1 MDLTA
6 VADASARVSEICQRA
21 ASPWSFASVLTQVS
35 QGTSPDVVPPQA
47 DTATTAPVPAPGGNS
62 GGNSGDNG
70 GDGLTSYLFGQRL
83 GTASAGGAVE
93 EMFAPASGL
102 GAATGRSAAPPG
114 WADALPDTG
123 RPWAGAIDAAATKAG
138 VDPRLLAAIT
148 QAESGFNPAAR
159 SGAGAVG
166 LTQLMPG
173 TAAGLGVDPTDPV
186 ANLDGGARYLA
197 GQLDSFGRADLAV
210 AAYNAGPGAVRQ
222 AGGVPEYPET
232 QAYVRRVLGFYQQ
245 LGGTL

>member
-1 MDLTA
+1 MDLSA

-21 ASPWSFASVLTQVS
+21 ASPWSFASVLNQVS
-35 QGTSPDVVPPQA
+35 QGAPPDGVPPQA
-47 DTATTAPVPAPGGNS
+47 DTATAAPAGSRDGSS
-62 GGNSGDNG
+62 GGN
-70 GDGLTSYLFGQRL
+70 GLTSYLFGQRL
-83 GTASAGGAVE
+83 GSVPAGSAADGMYGVGSGIAFVTGSGIGRGA
-93 EMFAPASGL
+93 APA
-102 GAATGRSAAPPG
+102 G
-114 WADALPDTG
+114 WADALPAAG

-148 QAESGFNPAAR
+148 QAESGFNPGAL

-173 TAAGLGVDPTDPV
+173 TASGLGVDPTDPV

-197 GQLDSFGRADLAV
+197 GQLDSFGRVDLAV

-222 AGGVPEYPET
+222 AGGVPDYPET
-232 QAYVRRVLGFYQQ
+232 QAYVRRVLGYYQQ

>member
-1 MDLTA
+1 MDLSA

-21 ASPWSFASVLTQVS
+21 ASPWSFASVLNQVS
-35 QGTSPDVVPPQA
+35 QGAPPDVVQPQA
-47 DTATTAPVPAPGGNS
+47 GTAMTAPGGNS
-62 GGNSGDNG
+62 GS
-70 GDGLTSYLFGQRL
+70 DGLTSYLFGQRM
-83 GTASAGGAVE
+83 GSASAGSADA
-93 EMFAPASGL
+93 MFGLASGL
-102 GAATGRSAAPPG
+102 GSATGRGAAPAG
-114 WADALPDTG
+114 WADALPTAG
-123 RPWAGAIDAAATKAG
+123 RPWAGSINAAATKAG

-148 QAESGFNPAAR
+148 QAESGFNPAAL

-173 TAAGLGVDPTDPV
+173 TASGLGVDPTDPV

-197 GQLDSFGRADLAV
+197 GQLDSFGRVDLAV

-222 AGGVPEYPET
+222 AGGVPDYPET
-232 QAYVRRVLGFYQQ
+232 QAYVRRVLGYYQQ

>member
-1 MDLTA
+1 MDLSA

-21 ASPWSFASVLTQVS
+21 ASPWSFASVLNQVS
-35 QGTSPDVVPPQA
+35 QGAPPDVVQPQA
-47 DTATTAPVPAPGGNS
+47 DTAPTVPGGSS
-62 GGNSGDNG
+62 GN
-70 GDGLTSYLFGQRL
+70 DGLTSYLFGQRL
-83 GTASAGGAVE
+83 GSASAGSAGDAMVGL
-93 EMFAPASGL
+93 ASGL
-102 GAATGRSAAPPG
+102 GSATGRAGAPAG
-114 WADALPDTG
+114 WADALPPAG

-148 QAESGFNPAAR
+148 QAESGFNPAAL

-173 TAAGLGVDPTDPV
+173 TASGLGVDPTDPV

-197 GQLDSFGRADLAV
+197 GQLDSFGRVDLAV

-222 AGGVPEYPET
+222 AGGVPDYPET
-232 QAYVRRVLGFYQQ
+232 QAYVLRVLGYYQQ

>member
-1 MDLTA
+1 MDLSA

-21 ASPWSFASVLTQVS
+21 ASPWSFASVLNQVS
-35 QGTSPDVVPPQA
+35 QGAPPDLVQPQA
-47 DTATTAPVPAPGGNS
+47 DTATTAP
-62 GGNSGDNG
+62 G

-83 GTASAGGAVE
+83 GNASAGSAAGA
-93 EMFAPASGL
+93 MFGVASGL
-102 GAATGRSAAPPG
+102 GSGTGRGAAPAS
-114 WADALPDTG
+114 WADALPAGG
-123 RPWAGAIDAAATKAG
+123 RPWAGAIDAAAGKAG

-148 QAESGFNPAAR
+148 QAESGFNPGAL

-173 TAAGLGVDPTDPV
+173 TASGLGVDPTDPV
-186 ANLDGGARYLA
+186 ANLAGGARYLA
-197 GQLDSFGRADLAV
+197 GQLDSFGRVDLAV

-222 AGGVPEYPET
+222 AGGVPDYPET
-232 QAYVRRVLGFYQQ
+232 QAYVRRVLGYYQQ

>member
-21 ASPWSFASVLTQVS
+21 ASPWSFASVLNQVS
-35 QGTSPDVVPPQA
+35 QGGSPDVVPPQA
-47 DTATTAPVPAPGGNS
+47 DAATTAPGGNRGGNS
-62 GGNSGDNG
+62 VGNSG

-83 GTASAGGAVE
+83 GTASAGGAADG
-93 EMFAPASGL
+93 MFAPASGL

-114 WADALPDTG
+114 WADALPQAG
-123 RPWAGAIDAAATKAG
+123 RPWAGAIDAAATNAG

-197 GQLDSFGRADLAV
+197 GQLDSFGRVDLAV

-232 QAYVRRVLGFYQQ
+232 QAYVRRVLGYYQQ

>member
-1 MDLTA
+1 MDLSA

-21 ASPWSFASVLTQVS
+21 ASPWSFASVLSQVS
-35 QGTSPDVVPPQA
+35 QGASPDVVHPQV
-47 DTATTAPVPAPGGNS
+47 DTATTAP
-62 GGNSGDNG
+62 G

-83 GTASAGGAVE
+83 GSASAGSATGA
-93 EMFAPASGL
+93 MFGPASGL
-102 GAATGRSAAPPG
+102 GSGTGRGAAPAG
-114 WADALPDTG
+114 WADALPAAG
-123 RPWAGAIDAAATKAG
+123 RPWAGAIEAAATKAG

-148 QAESGFNPAAR
+148 QAESGFNPGAL

-197 GQLDSFGRADLAV
+197 GQLDSFGRVDLAV

-222 AGGVPEYPET
+222 ARGVPDYPET
-232 QAYVRRVLGFYQQ
+232 QAYVRRVLGCYQQ

>member
-1 MDLTA
+1 MDLSA

-21 ASPWSFASVLTQVS
+21 ASPWSFASVLSQVS
-35 QGTSPDVVPPQA
+35 QGASPDVVQPQA
-47 DTATTAPVPAPGGNS
+47 DTATTAP
-62 GGNSGDNG
+62 G

-83 GTASAGGAVE
+83 GSASAGSAAGA
-93 EMFAPASGL
+93 MFGPASGL
-102 GAATGRSAAPPG
+102 GSGTGRGAAPAG
-114 WADALPDTG
+114 WADALPAAG
-123 RPWAGAIDAAATKAG
+123 RPWAGAIEAAATKAG

-148 QAESGFNPAAR
+148 QAESGFNPGAL

-166 LTQLMPG
+166 LTQLMPA

-186 ANLDGGARYLA
+186 ANLNGGARYLA
-197 GQLDSFGRADLAV
+197 GQLDSFGRVDLAV

-222 AGGVPEYPET
+222 ARGVPDYPET
-232 QAYVRRVLGFYQQ
+232 QAYVRRVLDYYQQ

>member
-1 MDLTA
+1 MDLSA

-21 ASPWSFASVLTQVS
+21 ASPWSFASVLDQVS
-35 QGTSPDVVPPQA
+35 QGAPPDVVQPQA
-47 DTATTAPVPAPGGNS
+47 HTAMTAPGGNS
-62 GGNSGDNG
+62 GGNSGS
-70 GDGLTSYLFGQRL
+70 DGLTSYLFGQRL
-83 GTASAGGAVE
+83 GSASAGSAAGA
-93 EMFAPASGL
+93 MFGPASGL
-102 GAATGRSAAPPG
+102 GSGTGRGAARAG
-114 WADALPDTG
+114 WADALPAAG

-148 QAESGFNPAAR
+148 QAESGFNPGAL

-173 TAAGLGVDPTDPV
+173 TASGLGVDPTDPV

-197 GQLDSFGRADLAV
+197 GQLDGFGRVDLAV

-222 AGGVPEYPET
+222 AGGMPDYPET
-232 QAYVRRVLGFYQQ
+232 QAYVRRVLGYYQQ

>member
-1 MDLTA
+1 MDLSA

-21 ASPWSFASVLTQVS
+21 ASPWSFASVLSQVS
-35 QGTSPDVVPPQA
+35 QGAPPDVVQPQA
-47 DTATTAPVPAPGGNS
+47 DTATTGPGS
-62 GGNSGDNG
+62 
-70 GDGLTSYLFGQRL
+70 DGLTSYLFGQRL
-83 GTASAGGAVE
+83 GGAWAGSAAGA
-93 EMFAPASGL
+93 MFVVASGL
-102 GAATGRSAAPPG
+102 GSGTGRGAAPAS
-114 WADALPDTG
+114 WADALPAGG
-123 RPWAGAIDAAATKAG
+123 RPWAGAIDAAAGKAG

-148 QAESGFNPAAR
+148 QAESGFNPGAL

-173 TAAGLGVDPTDPV
+173 TASGLGVDPTDPV
-186 ANLDGGARYLA
+186 ANLAGGARYLA
-197 GQLDSFGRADLAV
+197 GQLDSFGRVDLAV

-232 QAYVRRVLGFYQQ
+232 QAYVRRVLGNYQQ

>member
-1 MDLTA
+1 MDLSA

-21 ASPWSFASVLTQVS
+21 ASPWSFASVLNQVS
-35 QGTSPDVVPPQA
+35 RGAPPDVVQPQP
-47 DTATTAPVPAPGGNS
+47 DTATTATTGPGANS
-62 GGNSGDNG
+62 GGN
-70 GDGLTSYLFGQRL
+70 GLTSYLFGQRL
-83 GTASAGGAVE
+83 GSVPAGSAADGMYGVGSGIAFVTGSGIGRGA
-93 EMFAPASGL
+93 APA
-102 GAATGRSAAPPG
+102 G
-114 WADALPDTG
+114 WADALPAAG

-148 QAESGFNPAAR
+148 RAESGFNPGAL
-159 SGAGAVG
+159 SVAGAVG

-197 GQLDSFGRADLAV
+197 GQLDSFGRVDLAV

-222 AGGVPEYPET
+222 ARGVPDYPET
-232 QAYVRRVLGFYQQ
+232 QAYVRRVLGYYQQ

>member
-1 MDLTA
+1 MDLSA

-21 ASPWSFASVLTQVS
+21 ASPWSFASVLNQVS
-35 QGTSPDVVPPQA
+35 QGAPPDVVQPQA
-47 DTATTAPVPAPGGNS
+47 GTAMTAPGGNS
-62 GGNSGDNG
+62 GS
-70 GDGLTSYLFGQRL
+70 DGLTSYLFGQRL
-83 GTASAGGAVE
+83 GSASAGSAAGS
-93 EMFAPASGL
+93 MFGLTSGL
-102 GAATGRSAAPPG
+102 GSGTGRGVAPAG
-114 WADALPDTG
+114 WADALPAAG
-123 RPWAGAIDAAATKAG
+123 RPWAGTIDAAATKAG

-148 QAESGFNPAAR
+148 QAESGFNPATL

-173 TAAGLGVDPTDPV
+173 TASGLGVDPTDPV

-197 GQLDSFGRADLAV
+197 GQLESFGRVDLAV

-222 AGGVPEYPET
+222 AGGVPDYPET
-232 QAYVRRVLGFYQQ
+232 QAYVRRVLGYYQQ

>member
-1 MDLTA
+1 MDLSA

-21 ASPWSFASVLTQVS
+21 ASPWSFASVLNQVS
-35 QGTSPDVVPPQA
+35 QGAPPDLVQPQA
-47 DTATTAPVPAPGGNS
+47 DTATTAP
-62 GGNSGDNG
+62 G

-83 GTASAGGAVE
+83 GNASAGSAAGA
-93 EMFAPASGL
+93 MFGVASGL
-102 GAATGRSAAPPG
+102 GSGTGRGAAPAS
-114 WADALPDTG
+114 WADALPAGG
-123 RPWAGAIDAAATKAG
+123 RPWAGAIDAAAGKAG

-148 QAESGFNPAAR
+148 QAESGFNPGAL

-173 TAAGLGVDPTDPV
+173 TASGLGVDPTDPV

-197 GQLDSFGRADLAV
+197 GQLDSFGRVDLAV

-222 AGGVPEYPET
+222 AGGVPDYPET
-232 QAYVRRVLGFYQQ
+232 QAYVRRVLGYYQQ

>member
-1 MDLTA
+1 MDLSA

-21 ASPWSFASVLTQVS
+21 ASPWSFASVLNQVS
-35 QGTSPDVVPPQA
+35 RGAPPDVVQPQP
-47 DTATTAPVPAPGGNS
+47 DTATTATTGPGANS
-62 GGNSGDNG
+62 GGN
-70 GDGLTSYLFGQRL
+70 GLTSYLLGQRL
-83 GTASAGGAVE
+83 GMPSAGIAFGTG
-93 EMFAPASGL
+93 S
-102 GAATGRSAAPPG
+102 ATGRGAAPAG
-114 WADALPDTG
+114 WADALPAAG
-123 RPWAGAIDAAATKAG
+123 RPWAGAIEGSATQAG

-148 QAESGFNPAAR
+148 RAESGFNPGAL

-186 ANLDGGARYLA
+186 ANLEGGARYLA
-197 GQLDSFGRADLAV
+197 GQLDSFGRVDLAV

-222 AGGVPEYPET
+222 AGGVPDYPET
-232 QAYVRRVLGFYQQ
+232 QAYVRRVLGYYQQ